1 MNIWDIKVL
10 LLGKITMPFS
20 TMLAVHYPFGEPA
33 VERDF
38 SISAPFLGFL
48 VQRPGRNIMVDTGI
62 SEKFIIDGKAWSGLP
77 AEGGQSHV
85 IEALEKE
92 GLTPGD
98 IHTVIYT
105 HLHNDHAGNCS
116 LFPEA
121 EFLFQKDEWQ
131 NLIDPLPVQKLR
143 RDYDPDIIEE
153 LKSLKCNKID
163 GDLRLCDGL
172 DIYKTPGHTRGGQ
185 SVAVNTEKGMVVL
198 VGDLF
203 TSNISAF
210 PYLGQLV
217 DMDGHTHE
225 IPPAPEGMEMGIPG
239 SITYDFYSFYDSIA
253 KVRTIA
259 SRNEPGFIIPGHET
273 SLLVTGI

>member
-10 LLGKITMPFS
+10 ILGKITMPFS
-20 TMLAVHYPFGEPA
+20 TMLALHYPFGAPA
-33 VERDF
+33 VEKEF
-38 SISAPFLGFL
+38 SISAPYLGFL
-48 VQRPGRNIMVDTGI
+48 LQRPGHNIMVDTGI
-62 SEKFIIDGKAWSGLP
+62 SEKFFVDGKAWAGLP

-85 IEALEKE
+85 IGALEKE

-98 IHTVIYT
+98 IDTVIYT
-105 HLHNDHAGNCS
+105 HLHNDHAGNCD

-121 EFLFQKDEWQ
+121 EFIFQKDEWQ
-131 NLIDPLPVQKLR
+131 NLLDPLPVQKLR
-143 RDYDPDIIEE
+143 RDYDPDLIEE

-172 DIYKTPGHTRGGQ
+172 DIYKTPGHTSGGQ
-185 SVAVNTEKGMVVL
+185 SVAVNTEKGVVVL

-210 PYLGQLV
+210 PYLGELV
-217 DMDGHTHE
+217 DMEGHTHE
-225 IPPAPEGMEMGIPG
+225 IPPAPEGMEMGMPG

-253 KVRTIA
+253 KLRAIA
-259 SRNEPGFIIPGHET
+259 TRDEPGFIIPGHET
-273 SLLVTGI
+273 SLLITGI